1 MLYRVSDNSF
11 CINLENNIYTALVQ
25 EHNDYYSPDI
35 KEDGAIFKI
44 VSKPY
49 DKDINEH
56 GIKYGIKTFIE
67 IKSNKTGNIY
77 RVLYNKHCIYK

>member
-1 MLYRVSDNSF
+1 MLYRVYDNSF
-11 CINLENNIYTALVQ
+11 CINLENNRYTALVQ
-25 EHNDYYSPDI
+25 EHDDYYSPD
-35 KEDGAIFKI
+35 KNEDGAIFKI

-49 DKDINEH
+49 DKNMDEN

-77 RVLYNKHCIYK
+77 RVLYNKRCIY